1 MQRYLHDAGGRSP
14 RVSKPDRLFVN
25 FNIILS
31 ISNVM
36 NMIHQIK
43 SYRKNAFQKGIVGV
57 IVLIIIAI
65 VLFSYF
71 GINLKELS
79 DKPIFKENLSFIREI
94 SITIWNSYLLPI
106 WNNVLKTPVLFLW
119 SKLIGLLS

>member
-1 MQRYLHDAGGRSP
+1 
-14 RVSKPDRLFVN
+14 
-25 FNIILS
+25 
-31 ISNVM
+31 M

-43 SYRKNAFQKGIVGV
+43 SYRKNTFQKGIVGV

-79 DKPIFKENLSFIREI
+79 SKPIFKENFSFVKEI
-94 SITIWNSYLLPI
+94 SITIWNSYLLPV